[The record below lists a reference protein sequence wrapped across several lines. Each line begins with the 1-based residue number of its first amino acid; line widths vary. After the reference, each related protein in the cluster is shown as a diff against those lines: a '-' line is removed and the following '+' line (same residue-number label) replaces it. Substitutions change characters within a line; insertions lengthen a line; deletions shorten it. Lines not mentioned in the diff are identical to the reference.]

1 MGLIVNGERIQQDV
15 IRREAEDLSA
25 SFQRMPEEE
34 RAQYGLKPE
43 GIERTALEWSREN
56 VIERTLLRQEAERQG
71 EAIEGDEV
79 EKGLAQLRTD
89 RKNSG
94 AKDGSLD
101 EEVARREIETRV
113 RLDRLLGKIT
123 ARAAAPK
130 NKEIADFYRK
140 NKERFQ
146 EPGKVHAAHIVKN
159 VGDGVSEEEASS
171 AIASIQKQLKA
182 GARFETLADQYSDCP
197 GKGGDL
203 GRFPRGQMVEE
214 FDRVVFAL
222 EAGAISSVFQ
232 TVLGFHIAKVYE
244 RFPEYTKTLAEAREE
259 ICAQLGKEKERRA
272 VERFVDAL
280 RVKAD
285 IREDD
290 DPDTAEVGPQ

>member
-1 MGLIVNGERIQQDV
+1 M
-15 IRREAEDLSA
+15 
-25 SFQRMPEEE
+25 
-34 RAQYGLKPE
+34 
-43 GIERTALEWSREN
+43 
-56 VIERTLLRQEAERQG
+56 IERTLLRQEAERQG

>member
-232 TVLGFHIAKVYE
+232 TVFGFHIAKVYE